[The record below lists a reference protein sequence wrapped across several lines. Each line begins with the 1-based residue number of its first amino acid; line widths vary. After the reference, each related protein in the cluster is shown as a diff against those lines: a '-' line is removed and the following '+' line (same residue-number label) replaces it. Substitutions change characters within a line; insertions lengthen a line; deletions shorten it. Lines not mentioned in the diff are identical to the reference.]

1 VRKDVL
7 FIGILLLMVIIGVIL
22 LIISMTT
29 GQTPGNPSQTIYAVT
44 SDENEYEGHNIT
56 PEMLYAPL
64 NVSKLA
70 YPFAYEIRKEPMRVE
85 VAADLVRSFA
95 NDPSMDVTYQGNGST
110 YFGIVYDM
118 RSGQN
123 FFIVNPMTGQ
133 VFTASSSASSGQ
145 NVSISMDE
153 ARSIGTEYVRDH
165 YKGFDSMKG
174 MTITDSELNDHAAGG
189 KDYTII
195 WHEYIDG
202 VQTLNNANVV
212 IDADSG
218 HVTFYGGIDFPVPAL
233 LDHTISQEQATEIAL
248 SRIGNYNAGDLR
260 AYLADNRTFN
270 MTFLAEPSYGDGA
283 YNATIINITA
293 GQQFILDG
301 NFTQHQAWNII
312 IDETR
317 PLVIHDVDGDHL
329 TSDDHRWW
337 INVDASTGE
346 IFSVDRCF

>member
-1 VRKDVL
+1 MKPP
-7 FIGILLLMVIIGVIL
+7 IL
-22 LIISMTT
+22 
-29 GQTPGNPSQTIYAVT
+29 P
-44 SDENEYEGHNIT
+44 
-56 PEMLYAPL
+56 
-64 NVSKLA
+64 
-70 YPFAYEIRKEPMRVE
+70 
-85 VAADLVRSFA
+85 RSFA
-95 NDPSMDVTYQGNGST
+95 NDPSMGITYQDNGTT

-123 FFIVNPMTGQ
+123 FFSVNPMTGQ
-133 VFTASSSASSGQ
+133 IFTASSGASSGQ
-145 NVSISMDE
+145 NVSISTDE

-174 MTITDSELNDHAAGG
+174 MRITDSQLDDHGAGG

-212 IDADSG
+212 VDADSG

-233 LDHTISQEQATEIAL
+233 LDHTISLEQATEIAL
-248 SRIGNYNAGDLR
+248 SQIGNYSAGDLR
-260 AYLADNRTFN
+260 AYLIDNRAFN
-270 MTFLAEPSYGDGA
+270 MAFFAEPSYGDGA

-293 GQQFILDG
+293 SQQFILDG

-317 PLVIHDVDGDHL
+317 PMIIHDIDGDHL
-329 TSDDHRWW
+329 TSDDHTWW

-346 IFSVDRCF
+346 VFSVDRCF